1 MDEYTQNREILLS
14 GVPEGTGII
23 VWEWPFLLG
32 LGLGAA
38 NGCIECTTATTQAVF
53 CSNDTPSKKWWFSF
67 RTIHNYICCSKIPLK
82 SLNTFGTVLEPFFNV
97 EQGYLDVGRTVTMQ
111 LVSVQDIISRW
122 SEGVLA
128 FCLICEKIENHVP
141 GKGEK
146 KIRTNLNSA
155 HNYHFTGNYVDIVM
169 VGLVAAIGARDT
181 KREIVSKQSSMG
193 LSVTLEQIIF
203 QFGHLGSLPNKRC
216 RRCHYKTDRPANHI
230 I

>member
-1 MDEYTQNREILLS
+1 
-14 GVPEGTGII
+14 
-23 VWEWPFLLG
+23 
-32 LGLGAA
+32 
-38 NGCIECTTATTQAVF
+38 
-53 CSNDTPSKKWWFSF
+53 
-67 RTIHNYICCSKIPLK
+67 
-82 SLNTFGTVLEPFFNV
+82 
-97 EQGYLDVGRTVTMQ
+97 MQ

-216 RRCHYKTDRPANHI
+216 RRCHCKTDRRANHI

>member
-1 MDEYTQNREILLS
+1 MMILIPNDSQLYL
-14 GVPEGTGII
+14 
-23 VWEWPFLLG
+23 FL
-32 LGLGAA
+32 
-38 NGCIECTTATTQAVF
+38 
-53 CSNDTPSKKWWFSF
+53 
-67 RTIHNYICCSKIPLK
+67 KIPLQ

-181 KREIVSKQSSMG
+181 KREFVSKQSSMG